1 MVDNICSWKGK
12 TLFAIQSRPTKTG
25 EHYALVKLKYRHK
38 RLTATAFGLI
48 AEALNNIDK
57 DTNLSII
64 GNIADRECRK
74 CRYDHP
80 SIIITDFSL
89 DGGET
94 WHNETT
100 LSGGRRIAEPMS
112 VNSLIKHRHNT
123 AESVQSEMQDLES
136 MGLERYFEREPDE
149 LPDPEHDFVNDQ
161 PW

>member
-1 MVDNICSWKGK
+1 M
-12 TLFAIQSRPTKTG
+12 
-25 EHYALVKLKYRHK
+25 KLKYRHK
-38 RLTATAFGLI
+38 RITSTAFGLI
-48 AEALNNIDK
+48 AETLNNIDK
-57 DTNLSII
+57 DVDLSII

-94 WHNETT
+94 WQNETT
-100 LSGGRRIAEPMS
+100 LSGVSKAAVPMP
-112 VNSLIKHRHNT
+112 VDSLIKHRHNT
-123 AESVQSEMQDLES
+123 VESTQSELQDLRS
-136 MGLERYFEREPDE
+136 MDLERYFEREPDE